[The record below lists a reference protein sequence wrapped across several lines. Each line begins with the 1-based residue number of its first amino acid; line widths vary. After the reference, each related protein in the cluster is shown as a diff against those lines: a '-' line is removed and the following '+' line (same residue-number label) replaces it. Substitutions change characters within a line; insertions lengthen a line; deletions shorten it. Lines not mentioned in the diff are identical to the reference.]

1 MFRRNSLFCSS
12 ADVNRYK
19 SLKLAQAR
27 TEEFVSTAVDKVKV
41 ANMSERSRES
51 TLRHAQNMKT
61 SETQGLPYILHLKT
75 TANYMVTV
83 NIDTNDGL
91 VNGATGQLMRIDHC
105 MVNGS
110 LLVTGLW
117 IKFTDATV
125 GTIARSKV
133 RGNYHPD
140 WTPIYKTA
148 RVFQC
153 GSPGHSSVDQKQ
165 FPVVPAEA
173 ITIYKSQGATFTKVT
188 VHLKRGIKRASL
200 YEGCSRATSGDFV
213 PPTRFGATHV
223 QVQLAR

>member
-1 MFRRNSLFCSS
+1 M
-12 ADVNRYK
+12 
-19 SLKLAQAR
+19 
-27 TEEFVSTAVDKVKV
+27 
-41 ANMSERSRES
+41 
-51 TLRHAQNMKT
+51 
-61 SETQGLPYILHLKT
+61 
-75 TANYMVTV
+75 V

-91 VNGATGQLMRIDHC
+91 VNGATGQLMRIDNC

-125 GTIARSKV
+125 GTIARPKY
-133 RGNYHPD
+133 RGNDHPD

-153 GSPGHSSVDQKQ
+153 GNSGHSSIDRKQ

-173 ITIYKSQGATFTKVT
+173 ITIHKSQGATYSKVA

-200 YEGCSRATSGDFV
+200 YVGCSRATSALGLFFLGDFV
-213 PPTRFGATHV
+213 PPTRLGATNV
-223 QVQLAR
+223 QV